1 MCPISSISFIQRRHP
16 VPRVAISREM
26 KFIYEVLISIYEV
39 CISLP
44 AGYSPEPC
52 LICEVC
58 IFLPTVICELLIV
71 KMNCEVLISI
81 CEVCISIYEVLIF
94 IYEGNVTTDLVPTA
108 KYVNYEVLISQ
119 KKHFIAMSVK
129 CIHLHPGFFFV
140 KKSVCNVVSLYTFH
154 TFPDSDPLSP
164 PLP

>member
-1 MCPISSISFIQRRHP
+1 
-16 VPRVAISREM
+16 M

-44 AGYSPEPC
+44 AGYSAEPC

-71 KMNCEVLISI
+71 KMN

-119 KKHFIAMSVK
+119 KKHFIATCVK
-129 CIHLHPGFFFV
+129 CIHLHPWIFIV
-140 KKSVCNVVSLYTFH
+140 KKFACNVVLLYILR

>member
-44 AGYSPEPC
+44 AGFSAEPC

-71 KMNCEVLISI
+71 KMN

-119 KKHFIAMSVK
+119 KKHFIATCVK
-129 CIHLHPGFFFV
+129 CIHLHPLVFYRQ
-140 KKSVCNVVSLYTFH
+140 KIRL
-154 TFPDSDPLSP
+154 
-164 PLP
+164 